1 MGRLT
6 VPRNSENQLM
16 TPSTEPETIEACLI
30 FTAWMRGTDIYISL
44 SDEAL
49 RRSANYRERIS
60 VWSQATK
67 NLNSWRRLSLKGKQR
82 MRCSFRCGEF
92 RHTRRVPILFC
103 LLRAI
108 LPFGADRHR
117 RASHKAAISY
127 HSSSIIFAGFSRCRD
142 EIF

>member
-6 VPRNSENQLM
+6 FPRNSENQLM

-30 FTAWMRGTDIYISL
+30 FTAWMRGTEIYISL

-49 RRSANYRERIS
+49 QRSANYRERIS

-82 MRCSFRCGEF
+82 MRCSFA
-92 RHTRRVPILFC
+92 RRVPILFC
-103 LLRAI
+103 LLRAL

-117 RASHKAAISY
+117 RASHKAVISF

>member
-1 MGRLT
+1 
-6 VPRNSENQLM
+6 M

-30 FTAWMRGTDIYISL
+30 FTAGMRGTDIYISL

-60 VWSQATK
+60 VWSQATR

-82 MRCSFRCGEF
+82 MRYSSVAVSSATRVAFRFCFVYFG
-92 RHTRRVPILFC
+92 LYC
-103 LLRAI
+103 LLAQI
-108 LPFGADRHR
+108 VTEEHHTKQLFH
-117 RASHKAAISY
+117 